1 MDETSQKI
9 IDAAMTLIRDQGY
22 VATTTKDIART
33 AGVNEC
39 TLFRRFQNKKDI
51 VMQGIAQ
58 EKWRANVTPEIFR
71 EVQWELRADL
81 EMFLAAY
88 MERITPDFVRLSI
101 GLRAS
106 QLYGDTAPLIMQ
118 IPQAFLASLTEYLEE
133 MGKRGK
139 IAPADFES
147 MAMVIFSSTFGFTF
161 LKASFNQ
168 ELTKLEQK
176 EYIKKSVDLFIRGI
190 SV

>member
-39 TLFRRFQNKKDI
+39 TLFRKFQNKKDI

-101 GLRAS
+101 GLRAP

-147 MAMVIFSSTFGFTF
+147 MAMVIFSSTFEIGR
-161 LKASFNQ
+161 AH
-168 ELTKLEQK
+168 
-176 EYIKKSVDLFIRGI
+176 V
-190 SV
+190 

>member
-22 VATTTKDIART
+22 VATTTKDRART

-39 TLFRRFQNKKDI
+39 TLFRKFENKKDI

-81 EMFLAAY
+81 EMFLTAY

-101 GLRAS
+101 GLRAP

>member
-9 IDAAMTLIRDQGY
+9 IDAAMTLVRDQGY

-39 TLFRRFQNKKDI
+39 TLFRKFENKKDI
-51 VMQGIAQ
+51 VMQGITQ

-71 EVQWELRADL
+71 EVRWELRADL
-81 EMFLAAY
+81 EMFLTAY

-101 GLRAS
+101 GLRAP

-161 LKASFNQ
+161 LKASFDQ
-168 ELTKLEQK
+168 KLTKLEQK

>member
-22 VATTTKDIART
+22 VATTTKDISRT

-39 TLFRRFQNKKDI
+39 TLFRTFQNKKDI

-101 GLRAS
+101 GLRAP

>member
-22 VATTTKDIART
+22 VATTTKDIARP

-39 TLFRRFQNKKDI
+39 TLFRKFENKKDI

-58 EKWRANVTPEIFR
+58 EKWRADVTPEIFR

-81 EMFLAAY
+81 EMFLTAY

-101 GLRAS
+101 GLRAP

-118 IPQAFLASLTEYLEE
+118 IPQTFLASLTEYLEE